1 MEPKRLYRS
10 RNRVIGGVAAG
21 LADYFQIDVV
31 ITRILFIALLLFGG
45 GGFIIYL
52 ILWIVLPE
60 EPVERSDFEYHS
72 STPPETEYSS
82 QSEPQMNEQAPR
94 RPGRHDHDD
103 ESKTKGAIIA
113 GVILITLGALF
124 FIDNLVPNINFGDL
138 WPIFLIVLGLVILIT
153 GLPGIQRRNHSKND
167 ES

>member
-60 EPVERSDFEYHS
+60 EPVERGDFEFHS
-72 STPPETEYSS
+72 PKPPETEYSS
-82 QSEPQMNEQAPR
+82 QSEPQMNEPAPR
-94 RPGRHDHDD
+94 RSGRHDHDD

-138 WPIFLIVLGLVILIT
+138 WPIFLIVLGLVILVT
-153 GLPGIQRRNHSKND
+153 GLPGIQRRNNSKND